1 METNWLILIIAI
13 IAVIALLS
21 YLIFQNQKDKKA
33 YMQKLIDE
41 DNNALPKEPDNE
53 IDSTDE

>member
-1 METNWLILIIAI
+1 METNWLIII
-13 IAVIALLS
+13 IAVIAVIALII
-21 YLIFQNQKDKKA
+21 YLFIQNQRDKKA
-33 YMQKLIDE
+33 YLQRLIDE